1 VNNELYVGY
10 KNLLTKRLVEFRNPV
25 GIAFAN
31 LLQTVPST
39 NYEILHIEVFLEEP
53 AFRFRGFSM
62 DAQNSQTATPS
73 EIEEFN
79 VQLET
84 LWPIMTQ
91 DELDQ
96 FTVWEDDPKWGR
108 QVALKQPIDELNIPK
123 LVLPWLKE
131 IVAEVRGNFA
141 KRITAN
147 VHDITLDEE
156 L

>member
-1 VNNELYVGY
+1 
-10 KNLLTKRLVEFRNPV
+10 
-25 GIAFAN
+25 
-31 LLQTVPST
+31 
-39 NYEILHIEVFLEEP
+39 
-53 AFRFRGFSM
+53 M